1 MRPNCLTK
9 LLGIQEFRV
18 IGINLELRKGREA
31 MILDLKRVNRNFECE
46 KCHRRTKMVHSSWM
60 IEVQHLTLWQ
70 FLTFLRVRHHR
81 LDCPTCGLSM
91 ELLPFVAEGARV
103 SQSLASLV
111 AELCKVMTVKAVA
124 ETLNFKQL
132 NRMTKRV
139 SVSSK
144 FLQLEQ
150 GEQGPKGYGEGT
162 ITYTLPSK

>member
-1 MRPNCLTK
+1 
-9 LLGIQEFRV
+9 
-18 IGINLELRKGREA
+18 
-31 MILDLKRVNRNFECE
+31 
-46 KCHRRTKMVHSSWM
+46 
-60 IEVQHLTLWQ
+60 
-70 FLTFLRVRHHR
+70 
-81 LDCPTCGLSM
+81 M

-150 GEQGPKGYGEGT
+150 GEPGPKGYGEGT